1 MTLTRLVGSLFC
13 QICDFF
19 SPSFLSF
26 FCVCLHTFQLGHK
39 WLCPWPARIK
49 AKTTPCPAAT
59 AARPPLEEQLNLWA
73 SGWTFFS
80 SFQPF
85 KHHLFAIQGSWSL
98 SQQSLGESQDRTLN
112 RLLAQ
117 HWKPGGSPHTLG
129 GHILHRIKARTRLRV
144 FIRLHLLL
152 LFSQRQW
159 WIVDGMK
166 TKLDFHLSRD
176 FTTLQEGSHQNDFL
190 HLLHDLTITMLSELT
205 LSWVPSGSGPGVHP
219 ASLRTLWGER
229 ARDRFVDD
237 GLECSWCKVRMKWPL
252 FWGVIWRWHEKLKK
266 KADAST
272 VFVTEI

>member
-1 MTLTRLVGSLFC
+1 MSERAWALDVCTLVRVQQERSWLWLDLSVHCSVKYVIFFPPLF
-13 QICDFF
+13 
-19 SPSFLSF
+19 FLF

-159 WIVDGMK
+159 WIVDGWLGWK
-166 TKLDFHLSRD
+166 QS
-176 FTTLQEGSHQNDFL
+176 
-190 HLLHDLTITMLSELT
+190 
-205 LSWVPSGSGPGVHP
+205 
-219 ASLRTLWGER
+219 
-229 ARDRFVDD
+229 
-237 GLECSWCKVRMKWPL
+237 
-252 FWGVIWRWHEKLKK
+252 
-266 KADAST
+266 
-272 VFVTEI
+272 